1 MHVRYGIVAA
11 VMSFTV
17 SQAQAQSIDGMLSNV
32 TDTLSDVTDVMFPGV
47 TNIRIGLGP
56 VLVPD

>member
-1 MHVRYGIVAA
+1 
-11 VMSFTV
+11 MSFTV
-17 SQAQAQSIDGMLSNV
+17 SQAQAQSIDRMLSNV
-32 TDTLSDVTDVMFPGV
+32 TYTLSDVTNVMFPGV

>member
-11 VMSFTV
+11 VMSFAV

-32 TDTLSDVTDVMFPGV
+32 TDILSDVTDAMFPGV

-56 VLVPD
+56 VLAPD

>member
-1 MHVRYGIVAA
+1 
-11 VMSFTV
+11 MSFAV

-56 VLVPD
+56 VLAPD